1 MLTIGVALD
10 KVGASELIVDS
21 LGGLSGTLPPA
32 AVLSVFYLATS
43 ILTSLLSN
51 SAVAVVMTP
60 IAIGM
65 AQSIG
70 VDPRPFIVAVM
81 FGASADFA
89 TPIGYQTNT
98 LVYGAGGYRYMDFV
112 KIGVPLNILFWI
124 AATILIPIFFPFC
137 RSEERRVR
145 KACVSTFYSW

>member
-1 MLTIGVALD
+1 MLTMGAAMD
-10 KVGASELIVDS
+10 KTGAIELIVDS

-89 TPIGYQTNT
+89 TPIGSQTNT
-98 LVYGAGGYRYMDFV
+98 LVYGAGGYRSLDFV
-112 KIGVPLNILFWI
+112 KIGVPLHILFWI
-124 AATILIPIFFPFC
+124 IT
-137 RSEERRVR
+137 EERRVG
-145 KACVSTFYSW
+145 KEW

>member
-89 TPIGYQTNT
+89 TPIGHQTEP
-98 LVYGAGGYRYMDFV
+98 LVHGPGRTGDGRGGKR
-112 KIGVPLNILFWI
+112 W
-124 AATILIPIFFPFC
+124 
-137 RSEERRVR
+137 
-145 KACVSTFYSW
+145 